1 MPILD
6 PQKSAKQAKPR
17 KKKPKDIAVINDACT
32 GCAGSPV
39 CIELCPVDYCM
50 ILVKDDVYAPDF
62 GRVIVDPLAC
72 IGCKRCISKG
82 PDGHVPRRVSLGRH
96 RHGQNPGLRGGL
108 RRIALLT
115 RSAFRSPL
123 EQRAAGFSPRGPKN
137 CASALLGKPFANNV
151 RQIFSPSR

>member
-82 PDGHVPRRVSLGRH
+82 PMDMYLDGCPWDAIDMVKTPDFEADFGEL
-96 RHGQNPGLRGGL
+96 PY
-108 RRIALLT
+108 
-115 RSAFRSPL
+115 
-123 EQRAAGFSPRGPKN
+123 
-137 CASALLGKPFANNV
+137 
-151 RQIFSPSR
+151 

>member
-82 PDGHVPRRVSLGRH
+82 PMDMYLDGCPWDAIDMVKTPDFEADFG
-96 RHGQNPGLRGGL
+96 
-108 RRIALLT
+108 
-115 RSAFRSPL
+115 
-123 EQRAAGFSPRGPKN
+123 E
-137 CASALLGKPFANNV
+137 C
-151 RQIFSPSR
+151 PS